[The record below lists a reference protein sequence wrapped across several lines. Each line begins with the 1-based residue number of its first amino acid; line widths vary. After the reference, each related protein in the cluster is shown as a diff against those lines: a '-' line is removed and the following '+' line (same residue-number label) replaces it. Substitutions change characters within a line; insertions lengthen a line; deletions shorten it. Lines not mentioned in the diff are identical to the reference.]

1 MSFYFCIIYFT
12 ILFLINHITI
22 IILDGDMY
30 GNFPEVYSLVL
41 FG

>member
-1 MSFYFCIIYFT
+1 MSFYLCIIYFT
-12 ILFLINHITI
+12 ILLFLINHIT

-30 GNFPEVYSLVL
+30 GNFSEVYSLVL